1 MMPDWAALEPAE
13 ERPRSRRSR
22 LGLLAVVS
30 ALCGVLVAG
39 LVLPVVGATGLVV
52 RDKADDFLVLSS
64 DLEDAP
70 LPVRTT
76 VLAADGSRLA
86 TFFLENRVP
95 VELAQ
100 VPQVM
105 RDALLAIEDARFYEH
120 NGVDVKGALR
130 AAVRNSSA
138 GEVRE
143 GGSTLTQQYVKNAL
157 VQAAD
162 SEQEQ
167 DRARETSVDR
177 KLREARYALRLER
190 ELSKDEIL
198 QRYLNIAYFGNGVYG
213 VGTAAGFYFGRK
225 VDQLTLA
232 ESALLAG
239 LVQSPGRHDPVSNP
253 EAATVRRNVVLE
265 RMVDVGAITE
275 QQRAEAAAT
284 PVQLRLRPVGSG
296 CEAADVTAPFFC
308 DYVRRLLEDTEV
320 GTALGRTREERQQ
333 RLLGGGL
340 TIRTS
345 LDPTVQAAGQ
355 AAIDQRVPR
364 TDPSGVASAF
374 TAVEPG
380 TGLVKALAVNREFSE
395 DDGPGKTKL
404 NLALGGS
411 SGMQAGSTFK
421 PFVLAA
427 AVEQGIP
434 LSTAF
439 PSPNEYRSTVFTTC
453 DGGRCGLPYE
463 VSNAGDSQAGT
474 FNLVSGTHGSV
485 NTFYVQLEERTGVE
499 RPAELAE
506 AMGVRQFEGGTP
518 SAPLHRGG
526 SFVLGTNEV
535 SPLAMSAAYAT
546 FAAHGRYCPPRA
558 VLEVRDA
565 RGAALPLPEQPCRQ
579 VLRRDVADTVASVLR
594 GVVDG
599 PLPGR
604 TGKGASIGRPA
615 AGKTGSTNGSK
626 AAWFV
631 GFTPQLAAAV
641 WVGTPV
647 PTELKD
653 VTIAGRHYRQVYGG
667 SLPAPIWAQA
677 MRAALAGAPVVD
689 LPPLA
694 AVPPSV
700 VAADPA
706 ATSAAPAP
714 RAPTPSQDDE
724 PDQPGGGNGSA
735 GDGGGGGDD
744 DGTTDDGTTGDGTTG
759 DGSADGGP
767 GNGKGGG
774 KRK

>member
-239 LVQSPGRHDPVSNP
+239 LVQSPGR
-253 EAATVRRNVVLE
+253 
-265 RMVDVGAITE
+265 
-275 QQRAEAAAT
+275 
-284 PVQLRLRPVGSG
+284 
-296 CEAADVTAPFFC
+296 
-308 DYVRRLLEDTEV
+308 
-320 GTALGRTREERQQ
+320 
-333 RLLGGGL
+333 
-340 TIRTS
+340 
-345 LDPTVQAAGQ
+345 
-355 AAIDQRVPR
+355 
-364 TDPSGVASAF
+364 
-374 TAVEPG
+374 
-380 TGLVKALAVNREFSE
+380 
-395 DDGPGKTKL
+395 
-404 NLALGGS
+404 
-411 SGMQAGSTFK
+411 
-421 PFVLAA
+421 
-427 AVEQGIP
+427 
-434 LSTAF
+434 
-439 PSPNEYRSTVFTTC
+439 
-453 DGGRCGLPYE
+453 
-463 VSNAGDSQAGT
+463 
-474 FNLVSGTHGSV
+474 
-485 NTFYVQLEERTGVE
+485 
-499 RPAELAE
+499 
-506 AMGVRQFEGGTP
+506 
-518 SAPLHRGG
+518 
-526 SFVLGTNEV
+526 
-535 SPLAMSAAYAT
+535 
-546 FAAHGRYCPPRA
+546 
-558 VLEVRDA
+558 
-565 RGAALPLPEQPCRQ
+565 
-579 VLRRDVADTVASVLR
+579 
-594 GVVDG
+594 
-599 PLPGR
+599 
-604 TGKGASIGRPA
+604 PA
-615 AGKTGSTNGSK
+615 ARS
-626 AAWFV
+626 
-631 GFTPQLAAAV
+631 
-641 WVGTPV
+641 
-647 PTELKD
+647 
-653 VTIAGRHYRQVYGG
+653 
-667 SLPAPIWAQA
+667 
-677 MRAALAGAPVVD
+677 
-689 LPPLA
+689 
-694 AVPPSV
+694 
-700 VAADPA
+700 
-706 ATSAAPAP
+706 P
-714 RAPTPSQDDE
+714 R
-724 PDQPGGGNGSA
+724 G
-735 GDGGGGGDD
+735 
-744 DGTTDDGTTGDGTTG
+744 
-759 DGSADGGP
+759 
-767 GNGKGGG
+767 
-774 KRK
+774 